1 MAAQRAQPAAR
12 EPAGLPAGERGL
24 AGRDG
29 GNGGAESVSG
39 GVEGAV
45 GRPAGTGL
53 AQPSQLRRISDEMWA
68 NRRGKSFALSKT
80 FSRVLV
86 VETYPLY
93 RGVSFWHSATENV
106 SAQQYAD
113 QGREGTP
120 LLHGG
125 GKSASAI
132 GESSTAA
139 SFVPGRNQRQPTS
152 SMAQNAG
159 GVR

>member
-1 MAAQRAQPAAR
+1 MTFGSRSGVTSESQ
-12 EPAGLPAGERGL
+12 AGSSGLQSAGF
-24 AGRDG
+24 
-29 GNGGAESVSG
+29 NM
-39 GVEGAV
+39 
-45 GRPAGTGL
+45 L

-159 GVR
+159 GFR